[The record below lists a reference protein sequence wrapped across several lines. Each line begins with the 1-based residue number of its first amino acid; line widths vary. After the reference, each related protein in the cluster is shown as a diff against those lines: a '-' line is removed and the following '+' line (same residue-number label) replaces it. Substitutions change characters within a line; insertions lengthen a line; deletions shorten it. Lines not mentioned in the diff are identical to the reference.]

1 MKTIPFDSRDLK
13 YKNPFGAIS
22 SRDNVTLR
30 VLLHDDALATEV
42 FLKLRNDNSG
52 TVWISMDPSEYLDEH
67 FRWYTVN
74 LTLKEGLYWYSFC
87 FDSQYGRKDITKYSK
102 GEGLIG
108 SDGGQ
113 WQLTVYEHSFKTPEN
128 FEGGIIYQ
136 IFPDRF
142 YGSKT
147 PKNNVPSDR
156 YIRTDVWNK
165 PEYRQNN
172 GPCSLGNDYFGGD
185 LQGIIEKLDYIAD
198 LGVSIIYLNPIFEAH
213 SNHRYNTA
221 DYMKIDPMLGTEED
235 FKRLC
240 REAKKR
246 GIAIVLDGVFSHTGD
261 DSIYF
266 NRYGRYDTLGA
277 YQSQESEYHKWFKF
291 TRWPDKYS
299 AWWGVPSLPET
310 NEDESSFTRFITG
323 KNGVVRHWLKLG
335 ASGWRLDVADE
346 LPDAFLDKIRQAA
359 KAEKP
364 DSIIIGEVWE
374 DATNK
379 ISYGTRRRYLR
390 GRQLDSVM
398 NYPFANALINFV
410 KGGSAEEFCE
420 TVMTIC
426 ENYPKQTLN
435 LLMNHIGTH
444 DTPRVLTALGGTP
457 ADGRDRAWQN
467 AENMS
472 YEQLQRGKSLL
483 YLVTLLQY
491 TLPGIPSLYYGDEA
505 GVEGYSDPFCR
516 GFYPWG
522 REDKYL
528 QNYYKRLGKFRRTS
542 DVFREG
548 DFQPVYAKGGVV
560 AFTRSTKHEKVL
572 VCVNRETEP
581 VTIEVGRGF
590 GGAEVVFGHKP
601 EGEFVKVDGLGFT
614 VLKVHSHQH
623 DYIRYSH

>member
-1 MKTIPFDSRDLK
+1 MKTIPFDSRDLN
-13 YKNPFGAIS
+13 YKKPFGAVS
-22 SRDNVTLR
+22 SKENVTMR
-30 VLLHDDALATEV
+30 VLLHDDALVSEV

-52 TVWISMDPSEYLDEH
+52 TVWITMDPSEYLDAH

-87 FDSQYGRKDITKYSK
+87 FDSAYGRKDITKYSG

-108 SDGGQ
+108 SDGSQ
-113 WQLTVYEHSFKTPEN
+113 WQLTVYEHTFKTPDS
-128 FEGGIIYQ
+128 FAGGIIYQ

-142 YGSKT
+142 FNSKT
-147 PKNNVPSDR
+147 PKRNVPEDRFLRSD
-156 YIRTDVWNK
+156 YENK

-185 LQGIIEKLDYIAD
+185 LRGITEKLDYIAG
-198 LGVSIIYLNPIFEAH
+198 LGVSVIYLNPIFEAH

-221 DYMKIDPMLGTEED
+221 DYMKIDPLLGTEAD
-235 FKRLC
+235 FKQLC

-246 GIAIVLDGVFSHTGD
+246 GISIILDGVFSHTGD

-266 NRYGRYDTLGA
+266 NRYGRYDSLGA
-277 YQSQESEYHKWFKF
+277 FQSEASDYRKWFKF

-299 AWWGVPSLPET
+299 AWWGVLSLPET
-310 NEDESSFTRFITG
+310 NEDEASFTKFITG
-323 KNGVVRHWLKLG
+323 KNGVVRRWLRLG

-346 LPDAFLDKIRQAA
+346 LPDSFLDKIRQAA

-379 ISYGTRRRYLR
+379 ISYGARRRYLR

-398 NYPFANALINFV
+398 NYPFANALINFA
-410 KGGSAEEFCE
+410 KGGSAEEFAE
-420 TVMTIC
+420 TVMTVC
-426 ENYPKQTLN
+426 ENYPKKTVN

-457 ADGRDRAWQN
+457 VNGRDRAWQS
-467 AENMS
+467 AQNMS
-472 YEQLQRGKSLL
+472 EEQLRNGKRLL
-483 YLVTLLQY
+483 YIVTLLQY

-516 GFYPWG
+516 GFFPWG
-522 REDKYL
+522 KEDEYL
-528 QNYYKRLGKFRRTS
+528 PAYYRKLGTFRRS
-542 DVFREG
+542 CEVFKDG
-548 DFQPVYAKGGVV
+548 DFNTIYAKGGQI
-560 AFTRSTKHEKVL
+560 AFTRRNKREEVL
-572 VCVNRETEP
+572 VCANREENPAVIT
-581 VTIEVGRGF
+581 VDNRFDKGEVI
-590 GGAEVVFGHKP
+590 FGHTPRNGK
-601 EGEFVKVDGLGFT
+601 VTVDGYGFT
-614 VLKVHSHQH
+614 LIK
-623 DYIRYSH
+623 IKL

>member
-1 MKTIPFDSRDLK
+1 MKTIPFDSRDK
-13 YKNPFGAIS
+13 NYKTPFGAVS
-22 SRDNVTLR
+22 SKENITLR
-30 VLLHDDALATEV
+30 VLLHDDALATDV
-42 FLKLRNDNSG
+42 FLKLRDDNSG
-52 TVWISMDPSEYLDEH
+52 TVWIAMDPAEYMDGH
-67 FRWYTVN
+67 FRWYNVN

-87 FDSQYGRKDITKYSK
+87 FDSAYGRKDITKYSG

-113 WQLTVYEHSFKTPEN
+113 WQLTVYEHSFKTPDN
-128 FEGGIIYQ
+128 FAGGIIYQ

-142 YGSKT
+142 FNSKT
-147 PKNNVPSDR
+147 PKHNVPEDR
-156 YIRTDVWNK
+156 FVRTDYWNK
-165 PEYRQNN
+165 PEYRQDN
-172 GPCSLGNDYFGGD
+172 GPCSLGNDYFCGD
-185 LQGIIEKLDYIAD
+185 LNGITGKLDYIAD
-198 LGVSIIYLNPIFEAH
+198 LGVSVIYLNPIFEAH

-221 DYMKIDPMLGTEED
+221 NYMNIDPMLGTEAD
-235 FKRLC
+235 FKKLC

-246 GIAIVLDGVFSHTGD
+246 GISIVLDGVFSHTGD
-261 DSIYF
+261 DSVYF

-277 YQSQESEYHKWFKF
+277 YQSEESEYHKWFKF

-310 NEDESSFTRFITG
+310 NEDEVSFTKFITG
-323 KNGVVRHWLKLG
+323 KNGVVRRWLRLG

-359 KAEKP
+359 KAEKS
-364 DSIIIGEVWE
+364 DAIIIGEVWE

-379 ISYGTRRRYLR
+379 ISYGARRRYLR

-410 KGGSAEEFCE
+410 KGGSAEEFTE

-426 ENYPKQTLN
+426 ENYPKKTLN

-444 DTPRVLTALGGTP
+444 DTPRVLTALGGLP
-457 ADGRDRAWQN
+457 VDGRDRAWQN
-467 AENMS
+467 AENMDK
-472 YEQLQRGKSLL
+472 EQLEYGKKLL

-516 GFYPWG
+516 GFFPWG

-528 QNYYKRLGKFRRTS
+528 TEYYRKLGAFRRS
-542 DVFREG
+542 CEVFKDG
-548 DFQPVYAKGGVV
+548 DFVPVYHKGGQV
-560 AFTRSTKHEKVL
+560 AFLRHSKHEQVL
-572 VCVNRETEP
+572 VCVNRESESATFP
-581 VTIEVGRGF
+581 VVQGFEQAEAIFGRNPIDG
-590 GGAEVVFGHKP
+590 VIT
-601 EGEFVKVDGLGFT
+601 VDGYGFS
-614 VLKVHSHQH
+614 LLRKKMSNHSH
-623 DYIRYSH
+623 